1 MGIPNRETHCNI
13 MYTNY
18 SIEKYKRSD
27 RQTTSINV
35 IKVNFPTERKY
46 PSVPIFCFSVFYI
59 FLSGVN
65 AWMLN
70 FLKKFVSHEFLVY
83 LYYLLL
89 IYVSHEFL
97 VYLYYFWFIFFSWP
111 WWGAWLVQAS
121 TTPPPIPLLQRG
133 EETGNGVNDGPCLCD
148 EAFLKFPRL

>member
-46 PSVPIFCFSVFYI
+46 PSVPIFCFSIFYI

-65 AWMLN
+65 A
-70 FLKKFVSHEFLVY
+70 EF
-83 LYYLLL
+83 
-89 IYVSHEFL
+89 F
-97 VYLYYFWFIFFSWP
+97 
-111 WWGAWLVQAS
+111 
-121 TTPPPIPLLQRG
+121 
-133 EETGNGVNDGPCLCD
+133 
-148 EAFLKFPRL
+148 